1 MLLRTTRFVTLAI
14 VLVGVLAPLRASG
27 QALPRA
33 RVRLPEGAAKLEI
46 PFELYR
52 RWMLVPVS
60 VEGSRTLAFILDTG
74 APITV
79 LASLELGQS
88 MPLEIIGEA
97 LLQGAGD
104 GPGAK
109 VAVAGDVHMT
119 VGTLDITG
127 APMAV
132 GLPSDAIAGTDGI
145 IGGAIFDN
153 LVVEVDW
160 LASSLILHDPN
171 GYNYEG
177 GGSVLPLTKLPS
189 GHLMTTAHISVAGE
203 PGVPV
208 ALVVDTG
215 AGHALSIEIDG
226 IEGLRL
232 PDKLLEDL
240 VIGWGSNGVV
250 RGDIGRVASLELGDL
265 RLRQVVTSFPDN
277 SPWSR
282 IGDNNGTTLQGN
294 LGAQALHRF
303 RVIFDVPH
311 GRLILEPNDVFDE
324 PFDFD
329 HAGLALTPWAPHTG
343 TVIVA
348 DVVADSPAAEAGIE
362 SGDQITS
369 IGDVPVS
376 GLSTDEVRDLLGGRP
391 GDTLRLTLQRD
402 GNTLER
408 MLTLRPLI

>member
-1 MLLRTTRFVTLAI
+1 MLLRTIRFVTLAI
-14 VLVGVLAPLRASG
+14 VLVGGLAPLRASG

-88 MPLEIIGEA
+88 MPLTIIGEA
-97 LLQGAGD
+97 LLEGAGD

-119 VGTLDITG
+119 MGTLDITG

-132 GLPSDAIAGTDGI
+132 GLRSDA

-153 LVVEVDW
+153 LVVEIDW
-160 LASSLILHDPN
+160 LTRSLMVHDPD
-171 GYNYEG
+171 GYRYEG

-189 GHLMTTAHISVAGE
+189 GHLMTTAQISVAGE

-215 AGHALSIEIDG
+215 AGHALSIEIDT
-226 IEGLRL
+226 IDGLRL

-250 RGDIGRVASLELGDL
+250 RGDIGRVATLELGDL
-265 RLRQVVTSFPDN
+265 RLSQVVTSFPDN
-277 SPWSR
+277 SPWSS

-324 PFDFD
+324 PFGFD

-362 SGDQITS
+362 RGDQITS
-369 IGDVPVS
+369 IGDVAVS
-376 GLSTDEVRDLLGGRP
+376 GLSTDEVRDLLEGRP
-391 GDTLRLTLQRD
+391 GDTLRLTLQRG
-402 GNTLER
+402 GNTLKR